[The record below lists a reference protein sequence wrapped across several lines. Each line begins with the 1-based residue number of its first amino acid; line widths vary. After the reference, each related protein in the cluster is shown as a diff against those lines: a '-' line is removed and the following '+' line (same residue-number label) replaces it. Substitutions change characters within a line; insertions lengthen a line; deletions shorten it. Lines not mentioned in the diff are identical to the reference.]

1 MGGASSDLI
10 STLESVWKQVDKASE
25 GSIGRNQLPT
35 LTELFLTAS
44 KLEISKDLALSYSSP
59 LLPGQKISKT
69 QVLDF
74 LKQESQN
81 AKPDLSIEAVKRQ
94 VEFYFSDD
102 NLTHDKF
109 FNELINSNDG
119 GYVTFDV
126 ILKCQRIK
134 NLKVTKESL
143 LQALQGSENLE
154 IDNENGVRRKNNR
167 AIPLLKMKKM
177 KAQKLPEQT
186 VEILAVSIGEESKT
200 TWKDL
205 RDAFRSKYISAN
217 VVYVRFHGNEGHI
230 GVSSDTDL
238 QAIFA
243 GGLEVNGIKA
253 TIKKVEGDELL
264 EFWKANG
271 SHFDMCSQTMKKR
284 KIERNKSIN
293 MGGKLFS
300 SVSQLK
306 NYVNSLLNGS
316 AEGVV
321 DPHYHNLLVAV
332 SRLHPQFDTKFK
344 SLKTFA
350 IHKHPEHPE
359 SKCFFIVRE
368 DGSEEDFSI
377 SKCLQQL

>member
-10 STLESVWKQVDKASE
+10 STLESVWKQVDKAGE

-35 LTELFLTAS
+35 LIELFLSSS
-44 KLEISKDLALSYSSP
+44 KLEISKDLALSYSSS
-59 LLPGQKISKT
+59 LLPGQKVSRT

-74 LKQESQN
+74 LKSESHN
-81 AKPDLSIEAVKRQ
+81 PKPDISSEAIKRQ
-94 VEFYFSDD
+94 VEFYFSDE

-109 FNELINSNDG
+109 FNEQIVANDG
-119 GYVTFDV
+119 GYVSFDV

-143 LQALQGSENLE
+143 LQALTGSEHL
-154 IDNENGVRRKNNR
+154 DVDGENGVRRKNNR
-167 AIPLLKMKKM
+167 AVPLLKVKKA
-177 KAQKLPEQT
+177 KTQKLPEQT
-186 VEILAVSIGEESKT
+186 VEILEVTIPEESKT

-205 RDAFRSKYISAN
+205 RDAFRSKYINAN
-217 VVYVRFHGNEGHI
+217 VVYVRFHGNEGHV
-230 GVSSDTDL
+230 GVSSDVDIENILKT
-238 QAIFA
+238 
-243 GGLEVNGIKA
+243 GLEVNGIKA
-253 TIKKVEGDELL
+253 SIKKLEGDQLL

-271 SHFDMCSQTMKKR
+271 SHFDMCSQSMKKR
-284 KIERNKSIN
+284 KIEKNKSIN

-332 SRLHPQFDTKFK
+332 SRLHPQFETKFK
-344 SLKTFA
+344 NMKTFS

-359 SKCFFIVRE
+359 SKCFFVVRE
-368 DGSEEDFSI
+368 DGTEEDFSI